1 MQKKNCKFC
10 GRIGYKC
17 PNKTF
22 DGLCISDGIINEN
35 GTPRHCGQD
44 VVVENENMQFFVK
57 YLYTARS
64 DKPRQIMV
72 RSEPVKVYPDN
83 LYCTLIDTSCP
94 YQSPG
99 GKCTIVQFLEGREE
113 STVCD
118 HQMYLDQE
126 TELVTRLIQYVH
138 MDIDKLKKEKAK
150 LQKQIE
156 ELRQIKK

>member
-35 GTPRHCGQD
+35 GAPRHCGQD

-150 LQKQIE
+150 LQKEIE
-156 ELRQIKK
+156 ELRQIQK